1 MSFQAD
7 SVHQIKNRI
16 NETNPHLEMSPRN
29 CKKKKIKYKEKNLKG
44 SPREKI
50 LSYKEITPELTK
62 VFSLI
67 NKTCQKTRK

>member
-1 MSFQAD
+1 MKQIHIQRC
-7 SVHQIKNRI
+7 HQ
-16 NETNPHLEMSPRN
+16 ETA
-29 CKKKKIKYKEKNLKG
+29 KKKKIKYKEKNLKG